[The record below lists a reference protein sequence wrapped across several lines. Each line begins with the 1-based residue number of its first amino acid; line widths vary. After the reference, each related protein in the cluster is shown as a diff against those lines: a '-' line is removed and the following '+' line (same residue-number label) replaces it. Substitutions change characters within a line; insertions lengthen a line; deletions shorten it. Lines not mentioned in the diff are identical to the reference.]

1 MLKKMGFLLLSAIEA
16 FKFKFWMWVKALH
29 IKSGRNTSADDLSRG
44 HTPQWLALRGVGL
57 SNDKGK
63 IIKLLENPAL
73 FWKTK
78 SIKHSC

>member
-29 IKSGRNTSADDLSRG
+29 IKSGRNTSADDLSWG
-44 HTPQWLALRGVGL
+44 IHPWLALRGVGL

-78 SIKHSC
+78 SSKHSC